1 MSDAND
7 KAREAWDKTAGS
19 AKQAVGNATDDADL
33 ESEGAAQKSKGN
45 AEGVWNKTKD
55 AVKDAKDALTG
66 KD

>member
-1 MSDAND
+1 MSDAKN

-19 AKQAVGNATDDADL
+19 AKQAAGDATDDERL

-45 AEGVWNKTKD
+45 AEGAWNKTKD
-55 AVKDAKDALTG
+55 ALDDAGDALKG